1 MVKKI
6 LKKKRG
12 RPKKVKVPKTEKEEM
27 TFSSTTPIEMSEPTE
42 TKSLPIIDGSQALEV
57 VGENETATHY
67 KLANGTTTWV
77 PKK

>member
-1 MVKKI
+1 MTKKI

-12 RPKKVKVPKTEKEEM
+12 RPRKIKVPEKQGM
-27 TFSSTTPIEMSEPTE
+27 TLGSTTPLEVSEPSE
-42 TKSLPIIDGSQALEV
+42 TKVLPIIEGSQA
-57 VGENETATHY
+57 VGVIAENETTIHY